1 MQGRWRSL
9 EKMKITYSNI
19 INQIEKEIASI
30 VLKLKEKKSDELITK
45 KNEYDN
51 ALKWL
56 KKGEKYQINP
66 KSKFIILPEQS
77 TKTPSSEFR
86 IIEDHESD
94 DKNNWQ
100 EIKVQ
105 DSEIRPRPDDV
116 LIMKNCK

>member
-1 MQGRWRSL
+1 
-9 EKMKITYSNI
+9 MKITYLNI
-19 INQIEKEIASI
+19 INHIEKEIELIIS
-30 VLKLKEKKSDELITK
+30 KLKEDKSDELLIR

-66 KSKFIILPEQS
+66 KSKFIVLPEQS

-94 DKNNWQ
+94 EKKNWQ
-100 EIKVQ
+100 EIRIQ
-105 DSEIRPRPDDV
+105 ESEIRPSPDDI
-116 LIMKNCK
+116 LIMRNYD